1 MSSARTGKAQD
12 QNNQNGHSKNE
23 NDEEHEHEQIA
34 NANDLMN
41 SSDDFDEE
49 EFQRFQKRMDKRK
62 KYNKIKYEEN
72 AEKIKQQYDP
82 AKRREKYQKEKVAKQ
97 NIIRK
102 IFDAQKNEKEEEL
115 DEDEEVTRFYNRQ
128 ENESQYKKKWYK
140 DNCQKIKKQYDPLK
154 RAEKHLKEKVTRAKK
169 KEEIDNGDID
179 ELDDDRN
186 FHKFMNRET
195 NEKERKKAWYIKNA
209 DRIKAKRKASYNRI
223 KKCEEN
229 KVQKSK
235 RDKRDKIEAATHS
248 KKYHILGYRYC
259 KGKDDEAREQ
269 NLISKNKTIKRY
281 DCGTKKM
288 KIFELD
294 QDSHFQIFAL
304 KLAIED
310 LFKEIENETCKVK
323 KIALDFAYTA
333 ENDCCDINDL
343 YDILM
348 LQRCESWHA
357 LQMRIDTEF
366 HEIAASIGKSFSS
379 DGDPD
384 YIIECERNFY
394 RKICNNYGYGH
405 NHKKLSNLQKYL
417 LNYNRWEK
425 HYTWYVLR
433 IGFGKT
439 KNLSLLQE
447 QSQIVHDLKV
457 QIHDQYEKIETAI
470 SGNQI
475 CNILDSEEEMKHKKY
490 GVSRKNREKYW
501 TEKIIEKWSKL
512 RNNIINEFKTICDNF
527 GKTFDIEDDK
537 DCLEKCQLCI
547 EYDIDTCISTYLY
560 SKLEFM

>member
-62 KYNKIKYEEN
+62 KYNKKKYEEN

-82 AKRREKYQKEKVAKQ
+82 AKRRDKYQKEKVAKQ

-195 NEKERKKAWYIKNA
+195 KEKERKKAWYKKNA

-223 KKCEEN
+223 QKSEEN

-235 RDKRDKIEAATHS
+235 REKRNKIRDDTEYKEYEILGWGANTGKKGLDFETRNNNLNS
-248 KKYHILGYRYC
+248 KKRTLDRYYARTRKLKIC
-259 KGKDDEAREQ
+259 VLDE
-269 NLISKNKTIKRY
+269 
-281 DCGTKKM
+281 
-288 KIFELD
+288 
-294 QDSHFQIFAL
+294 DSHNQIFGL
-304 KLAIED
+304 KLAIEEV
-310 LFKEIENETCKVK
+310 FTKNENETCKVK
-323 KIALDFAYTA
+323 KAALYFAKIA
-333 ENDCCDINDL
+333 EVDL
-343 YDILM
+343 SEIKNMYKVLK
-348 LQRCESWHA
+348 LQHYESWHA
-357 LQMRIDTEF
+357 LQIKINMWYR
-366 HEIAASIGKSFSS
+366 EIAMFIGKPFSS
-379 DGDPD
+379 FW
-384 YIIECERNFY
+384 YHKEISEFQNYSLE
-394 RKICNNYGYGH
+394 NNQFE
-405 NHKKLSNLQKYL
+405 KL
-417 LNYNRWEK
+417 RI
-425 HYTWYVLR
+425 WYVLR
-433 IGFGKT
+433 VGLGKT
-439 KNLSLLQE
+439 KNLPLLQE
-447 QSQIVHDLKV
+447 QSQTLHDLKA
-457 QIHDQYEKIETAI
+457 QIHDQYVEIEDQIHKFCHSEEETRDEKWSLKIETFENYRI
-470 SGNQI
+470 
-475 CNILDSEEEMKHKKY
+475 
-490 GVSRKNREKYW
+490 REKKKKELW
-501 TEKIIEKWSKL
+501 PEMPISKDIIEKWSKL
-512 RNNIINEFKTICDNF
+512 KDKIIEESENICNHF
-527 GKTFDIEDDK
+527 GLAFDIEVEK
-537 DCLEKCQLCI
+537 DCLEKCHFCI
-547 EYDIDTCISTYLY
+547 VNDRSICIDSGQGLDKRDVCRW
-560 SKLEFM
+560 